1 MNKKILIV
9 LALVVAAA
17 ILSVA
22 QYNSTFLINLKNN
35 TSMVMIIIVEVSVV
49 FHIANKNAH

>member
-22 QYNSTFLINLKNN
+22 QYNSTFLINLK
-35 TSMVMIIIVEVSVV
+35 
-49 FHIANKNAH
+49 K